1 MHPPP
6 IVFFV
11 VTPCPLREINP
22 PRHVIKTQYKMFKR
36 RTKNMKKTLLVL
48 ISIIAAIALVGC
60 NAETQGP
67 STEEPST
74 PALTGAEVAT
84 RALSMMNKYGAPS
97 TTTAGAIEVTD
108 PETVAEEDV
117 TESNGLVVG
126 DIISSSTASLS
137 YDGFY
142 NQLTASTNIAVTLSG
157 TNYTLKGEVVF
168 GLTTNSVSS
177 VISSTLVIN
186 DDTGVAMD
194 ITDDNLITA
203 ISPFSDDI
211 SSIIDAWDPV
221 AVKFVAPSWIN
232 PNIAYEGQGNDTVPF
247 MNGAK
252 LAISESDF
260 SISFNL
266 TEGMPINISS
276 ATEGVVVT
284 KCESTDSDWSLAL
297 YGVPVSLFGSHNV
310 IVDITTD
317 GENLNVDVNVVTL
330 NMPIPDIKFVP
341 QG

>member
-1 MHPPP
+1 
-6 IVFFV
+6 
-11 VTPCPLREINP
+11 
-22 PRHVIKTQYKMFKR
+22 
-36 RTKNMKKTLLVL
+36 MKKTLLVL
-48 ISIIAAIALVGC
+48 ISIIAALALVGC

-84 RALSMMNKYGAPS
+84 RALSMMNEYGAPS

-108 PETVAEEDV
+108 PVTVAEEDV
-117 TESNGLVVG
+117 TGSNGLVVG
-126 DIISSSTASLS
+126 DIISSSSASLS

-142 NQLTASTNIAVTLSG
+142 NQLTATTNISVTLSG
-157 TNYTLKGEVVF
+157 TSYTLNGEVVYSIANN
-168 GLTTNSVSS
+168 TIDAVVST
-177 VISSTLVIN
+177 TLVIK
-186 DDTGVAMD
+186 DTNEVTID
-194 ITDDNLITA
+194 ISNENLESA
-203 ISPFSDDI
+203 ISPFTNII
-211 SSIIDAWDPV
+211 SELIGNWKPT
-221 AVKFVAPSWIN
+221 AVEFVAPSWIN
-232 PNIAYEGQGNDTVPF
+232 ANIAYEGQGNDTVPF

-297 YGVPVSLFGSHNV
+297 YSVPVSLFGSHNV